1 MQVSD
6 FRLVLGSA
14 ESLATKYLKVKTT
27 YYGDFMI
34 GIIIAILILVF
45 DFVVSIWNAY
55 ASGYNIGMLK
65 KSGKGGFTK
74 AAAYSGLGL
83 AFVGITYVLV
93 VVLGFI
99 AYAFQYV
106 SIGVVEYVL
115 ALDFLV
121 FGLMII
127 GFGFMVTIQSII
139 VAANRKSFGS
149 IAVAIWNT
157 FAEVFDIAS
166 YAESFRGTLQIIKS
180 NREDRGNA
188 YVIIIIALLIG
199 YLITHAAYKHGIN
212 KAYTHVYKSA

>member
-127 GFGFMVTIQSII
+127 GFGLMITIQSII
-139 VAANRKSFGS
+139 VAANRRSFGS

-166 YAESFRGTLQIIKS
+166 YVESFRGTLQIIKS
-180 NREDRGNA
+180 DRDDRGSA
-188 YVIIIIALLIG
+188 YLIIIIALLIG
-199 YLITHAAYKHGIN
+199 YIITHAAYKHGIN
-212 KAYTHVYKSA
+212 KAYSH

>member
-1 MQVSD
+1 MS
-6 FRLVLGSA
+6 RYRPA
-14 ESLATKYLKVKTT
+14 EIPCQKYLKVKTNT
-27 YYGDFMI
+27 IVIFMI
-34 GIIIAILILVF
+34 GLIVAILILVF
-45 DFVVSIWNAY
+45 DFVISIWNAY

-65 KSGKGGFTK
+65 KSRKGGFTK

-83 AFVGITYVLV
+83 AFVGITYVLI
-93 VVLGFI
+93 VVLSFI

-139 VAANRKSFGS
+139 VASNRKSFGS
-149 IAVAIWNT
+149 IAIAIWNT